1 MKFIEF
7 LLKNLMRNRRRT
19 LLTVSCIAV
28 SLFLVATLRTV
39 LTELQSSADTP
50 ESALRLVTRHRVSI
64 AAFLPISYRD
74 RIAQVEGVRAVIAS
88 VWFGG
93 VYRDPRDYFPQFAVN
108 TDQFFLIN
116 ADMRIPEDQKRAF
129 LADRTGAIAGDTL
142 VERFGW
148 KIGDKIHL
156 QGAIFLFNPELTLR
170 GVYRGGADGGSSLY
184 FHYDYFDEGI
194 NRRGRT
200 IMFSILARSA
210 AEVPAVAER
219 VDSLFRDSTA
229 PTRTES
235 EKAFVLNFLSMIGN
249 IRLLINAICGVV
261 ILTVVLVASNAMAMS
276 IRERVREVGV
286 MKVLGFRKV
295 NILSLLVGE
304 STLLG
309 LIGALIGVYGARA
322 IFSRVKISSITAG
335 FVQRFY
341 VNNGTVLIC
350 VGIGIF
356 VGAIAATVPAWLVAR
371 KPIVDA
377 LRSTE

>member
-1 MKFIEF
+1 MKFLEF

-93 VYRDPRDYFPQFAVN
+93 VYRDPKDYFPQFAVN

-116 ADMRIPEDQKRAF
+116 ADMRIPEDQKEAF

-156 QGAIFLFNPELTLR
+156 QGAIFMFNPELTLR

-184 FHYDYFDEGI
+184 FHYDYFDEGT

-210 AEVPAVAER
+210 EEVPAVAER

-235 EKAFVLNFLSMIGN
+235 EKAFVLNFLSMVGN
-249 IRLLINAICGVV
+249 VRLLINAICGVV
-261 ILTVVLVASNAMAMS
+261 ILTIVLVASNSMAMS
-276 IRERVREVGV
+276 IRERVREVGI

-295 NILSLLVGE
+295 RILSLLVGE
-304 STLLG
+304 SSLLG
-309 LIGALIGVYGARA
+309 LSGALIGVYGARA
-322 IFSRVKISSITAG
+322 IFSRVRISSITAG

-341 VNNGTVLIC
+341 VDNGTVLIC
-350 VGIGIF
+350 VAIGIF
-356 VGAIAATVPAWLVAR
+356 VGAVAAAVPAWLVAR
-371 KPIVDA
+371 KPIADA
-377 LRSTE
+377 LRSAE